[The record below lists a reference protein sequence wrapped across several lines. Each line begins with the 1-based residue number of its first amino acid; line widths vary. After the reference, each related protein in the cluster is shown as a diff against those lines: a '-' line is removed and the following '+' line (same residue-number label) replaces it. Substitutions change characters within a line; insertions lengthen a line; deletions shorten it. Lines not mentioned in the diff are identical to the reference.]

1 MLPLDVS
8 YILHCLHPPLLE
20 TDVPLLV
27 SEFIPNGTLYDHL
40 HNETD
45 DFPMSLK
52 MRLQVATEV
61 AGALAYLHSSTSLPI
76 YHRDIKTTNILLDD
90 KYRAKVSDFGT
101 SRVVWRRIRRNQK
114 LVKAGAKRVCF
125 DKECRQSLVA
135 GIDKLADAVSV
146 TLGPKG
152 RNVVLSESG
161 SLKVINDG
169 VTIAKAIELSDSV
182 ENAGAVLIQEVATK
196 TNDLAGDGT
205 TTAIVLSREMIKAG
219 LLAVSFGANPVSL
232 KKGME
237 RTVKELINVLKKKAI
252 PVTKTDDIKAIAS
265 ISAGNDEFIGNL
277 IAETIDKIGHDGI
290 ISIESSSSS
299 ETSVIVEE
307 GMKIDKGYM
316 SPHFVTNDNNLRVEF
331 ENAKVLITDQ
341 KISSV
346 KEIVPLLEKCTQLS
360 VPLLM
365 FAEDISMSVLE
376 TLIVNKNQGTLKVAV
391 VKCPGVG
398 DRKKSLLQ
406 DIALMTGGDFLSGDL
421 GLSLESATSDQ
432 LGIARKITITSDSTT
447 IVADSSMKAEI
458 EARISQIKKDLSE
471 SDNSYLSRKL
481 SERIAKLS
489 GGVAIIKVGAH
500 TETELEDRKLR
511 IEDAKNATYA
521 AMDEGIVPGGG
532 ATYIHLLEE
541 IAIIKKCLKDPDE
554 ESGADII
561 ALALQAPA
569 RLIAVNAG
577 VDGEVV
583 VEKMKTLNWE
593 FGYNAMTNKYEDLIM
608 AGIID
613 PCRVSRCALQNA
625 VSIAGIILT
634 TQAVLVEK
642 VKQPKPPV
650 PLLPGIHP

>member
-1 MLPLDVS
+1 MSSLLS
-8 YILHCLHPPLLE
+8 SPPLFIHPA
-20 TDVPLLV
+20 TSSFHQVCGKQRFCGV
-27 SEFIPNGTLYDHL
+27 S
-40 HNETD
+40 
-45 DFPMSLK
+45 
-52 MRLQVATEV
+52 
-61 AGALAYLHSSTSLPI
+61 
-76 YHRDIKTTNILLDD
+76 
-90 KYRAKVSDFGT
+90 
-101 SRVVWRRIRRNQK
+101 WRRKQGLMKK
-114 LVKAGAKRVCF
+114 LMVFRAGAKRVCF
-125 DKECRQSLVA
+125 DKDCRERLVA

-169 VTIAKAIELSDSV
+169 VSIAKAIELPDAI

-205 TTAIVLSREMIKAG
+205 TTAIVLSREMIKSG
-219 LLAVSFGANPVSL
+219 LLAVSFGANPISL

-237 RTVKELINVLKKKAI
+237 RTVIELIEVLKRKAI
-252 PVTKTDDIKAIAS
+252 PVSKRDDIKAIAS
-265 ISAGNDEFIGNL
+265 ISAGNDEFVGNL
-277 IAETIDKIGHDGI
+277 IAEAIEKIGNDGI

-299 ETSVIVEE
+299 ETSVLVEE
-307 GMKIDKGYM
+307 GMKARMLSLQIDKGYM
-316 SPHFVTNDNNLRVEF
+316 SPHFVTNDNNLSVEF
-331 ENAKVLITDQ
+331 ENLKILITDQ

-346 KEIVPLLEKCTQLS
+346 KEIVPLLEKSTQLS
-360 VPLLM
+360 VPLLI

-398 DRKKSLLQ
+398 DRKKALLQ
-406 DIALMTGGDFLSGDL
+406 DIALMTGADFLSGDL

-432 LGIARKITITSDSTT
+432 LGIARKVTITSSSTT
-447 IVADSSMKAEI
+447 IVADPSMKAEI
-458 EARISQIKKDLSE
+458 QARISQIKKDLSE

-500 TETELEDRKLR
+500 TEMELEDRKLR

-532 ATYIHLLEE
+532 ATYIHLLDE
-541 IAIIKKCLKDPDE
+541 IPSIKKSFEDPHE

-561 ALALQAPA
+561 ASALEAPA
-569 RLIAVNAG
+569 KLIAANAG
-577 VDGEVV
+577 VDGDVV
-583 VEKMKTLNWE
+583 VEKIKTLEWD
-593 FGYNAMTNKYEDLIM
+593 FGYNAMNGTYEDLIT

-642 VKQPKPPV
+642 IKQPKPPV